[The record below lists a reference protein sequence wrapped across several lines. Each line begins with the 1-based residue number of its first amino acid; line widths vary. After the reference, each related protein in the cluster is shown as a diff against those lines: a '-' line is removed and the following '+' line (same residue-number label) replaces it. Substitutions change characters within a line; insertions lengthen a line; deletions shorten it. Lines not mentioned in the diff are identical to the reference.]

1 MKQIVAVIALAA
13 SPAFAEQPGD
23 FAARAPIEIAAQDAL
38 QRIVLSNEVYRHA
51 RPDLGDVR
59 IFNAKGDAV
68 PMAFAGEAEPVREV
82 PPGQSLPIFPVTAPV
97 QPSGLPGGIRIRE
110 ADGTIISIAR
120 GQAAPPKGTRV
131 SAWYVDATS
140 MREPLRALEFD
151 WEGRPGTQVI
161 QVSVE
166 ASEDLRTW
174 SPIVS
179 NAALVQLA
187 HGGETLG
194 QRRVEF
200 APRRTKYLRVTAG
213 GDGFELRALLGLPEE
228 RLQGLP
234 LQKHIARGAAGDKP
248 GEFVFDLGARLP
260 VESVRLLPVET
271 NTVLVGAL
279 GVRDSEKAAWR
290 GVSRLSVYRLTREG
304 REFVSPASSVGRTSA
319 RYWRLQLDPGS
330 FGGGMMPPEL
340 EVQWRP
346 AQIVFVAR
354 GEAPFTLAVGKPD
367 ARPAVL
373 PVSNFIP
380 SYERLAELKLPEARI
395 GAMRPEPERAAW
407 RQWVAAEKNRRKL
420 VLWTVLAMGVVVL
433 AFMAWRLV
441 SQMRAQERG

>member
-1 MKQIVAVIALAA
+1 MKRIVAVIALAA
-13 SPAFAEQPGD
+13 SPAFAEQPAD
-23 FAARAPIEIAAQDAL
+23 FGARAPIGIAAQDAL
-38 QRIVLSNEVYRHA
+38 QRIVLPYEVYRHA
-51 RPDLGDVR
+51 RADLGDVR

-68 PMAFAGEAEPVREV
+68 PMAFAGEAEPVREL
-82 PPGQSLPIFPVTAPV
+82 PPGQSLPLFPVTAPV

-151 WEGRPGTQVI
+151 WEARPGTQVI
-161 QVSVE
+161 HLSID
-166 ASEDLRTW
+166 ASDDLRSW
-174 SPIVS
+174 SSVAS

-200 APRRTKYLRVTAG
+200 SPRRAKYLRVTGG
-213 GDGFELRALLGLPEE
+213 GDGFELRSLLAFPEE

-234 LQKHIARGAAGDKP
+234 LQKHIARAVAGEKP
-248 GEFVFDLGARLP
+248 GEFIFDFGARLP
-260 VESVRLLPVET
+260 VESVQLLPVEA
-271 NTVLVGAL
+271 NTVLSGAL
-279 GVRDSEKAAWR
+279 AVRDNDKSPWR
-290 GVSRLSVYRLTREG
+290 SVSRISVYRLSRTGE
-304 REFVSPASSVGRTSA
+304 EFVSPPTSLARTAA
-319 RYWRLQLDPGS
+319 RYWRLQLEPGS

-340 EVQWRP
+340 EVRWRP
-346 AQIVFVAR
+346 AQVIFVAR

-367 ARPAVL
+367 ARVAVL

-380 SYERLAELKLPEARI
+380 NYERLAELKLPEARI
-395 GAMRPEPERAAW
+395 GEMRVEPERAAW

-420 VLWTVLAMGVVVL
+420 VLWTVLAIGVVVL
-433 AFMAWRLV
+433 AYMAWRLA
-441 SQMRAQERG
+441 SQMRAQERR